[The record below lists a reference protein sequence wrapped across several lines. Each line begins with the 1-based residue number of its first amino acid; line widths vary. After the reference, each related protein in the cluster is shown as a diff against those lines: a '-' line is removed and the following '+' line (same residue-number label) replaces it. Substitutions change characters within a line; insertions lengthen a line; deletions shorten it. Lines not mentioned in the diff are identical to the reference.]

1 MSKGSDLKV
10 DYDLLSKSAKQL
22 RQIRDEFNGL
32 AEWKKDV
39 KTLVGD
45 SRVQTAMGDF
55 VDNWDKNRKRLV
67 KQIEEVGGD
76 GQGDPRRLQGPRRRP
91 GQGQQEEEAA
101 HRAGTDR

>member
-67 KQIEEVGGD
+67 KQIEEVGGMVRETRD
-76 GQGDPRRLQGPRRRP
+76 AFKGLDDDLAKANKRKK
-91 GQGQQEEEAA
+91 
-101 HRAGTDR
+101 